1 MFRTA
6 LLTLVLSAVWA
17 APGVAQTTI
26 TSLSP
31 ASAIVGGA
39 AFTLNVFGTGFGPL
53 MPIQWDGVTQTTTF
67 VSSTHLS
74 CTISAAMIATT
85 GPHNVR
91 VRITALPPTF
101 TGTLVFNVNNP
112 APVVTSMSPTSIAA
126 GASGVLLIIG
136 GSGFNSS
143 TTVTADGTPLSISA
157 FSATNLN
164 ASVPGSMLAVGD
176 TLTISVSNPAPGGGT
191 AAPQTLTINNPVP
204 SLNFVSPFSVAAGSG
219 AASITVVGGG
229 FCAASVVRLD
239 GADLPTTFGGVAT
252 LTATVPAGTTAAAG
266 AHTVTVHTPAPGGGT
281 TSGGSFNVNN
291 PVPTL
296 ASISPVTVFVG
307 APDTTVTF
315 VGTNFNAQSVA
326 RRNGV
331 NLATTFVSPT
341 QLTAVV
347 PAANL
352 ASVNFATLSVFNPAP
367 GGGGTSGQTFG
378 AINHAA
384 PTLSSLAPSS
394 IVVQSAPATITATGT
409 GFDPFT
415 VIRFNGVDC
424 PTTFVSATTVTAVFS
439 GTQVSTAGVASITA
453 LNPTPGGGTSAA
465 LTFSVTMPVPVVTSF
480 TPTAIPAGSGTT
492 PVTFTG
498 SGFGAFTS
506 AFIDDVPPLPLS
518 HNLGP
523 GGTFVVAVPSARLA
537 QPGFATIKLQNP
549 APGGGT
555 TAGSTISI
563 TAPVPGVA
571 MSFPEYAVAGSPDT
585 LVLLNGLG
593 FIAQSTVEIV
603 GHGPIAT
610 TFLNSTQLHA
620 IVPASQLA
628 TVATLSL
635 QVVNPTP
642 GGGPSNAIAF
652 PSFNDPAP
660 TIQSLAGTAPLPVA
674 PNGRTFV
681 FNTSGCHSGTT
692 LLFDGAPVPAGF
704 TGSVVGAQTIFTT
717 ISSGVVTVGGTHTFQ
732 LVNAGPGGGTG
743 PFFTVDWLNPAPTV
757 SSLSPSTI
765 SGGSPSTTVHVFG
778 SGFNATSVVH
788 VDGAPVPT
796 NFVNS
801 GHLTTPLPATFF
813 AVSGFRRVRVV
824 NPPPGGGASSELS
837 ASVSGPKI
845 ATVAPAV
852 LPVATP
858 GGPPTTLT
866 LTGSFPSPT
875 GVARVNGVVVPSTW
889 VSSSLLL
896 CTLDATLPALQQPG
910 GFALTVVQQVGA
922 LGPVSSNAYGMT
934 VGVPGSPDNA
944 GTVAVAPR
952 PPLPGEEFLLRVEAP
967 VVGQPLSLIA
977 DFAQTAFVPLVFDP
991 TFDVVSGVLF
1001 GLPFPLADGLGLF
1014 GPPTGATF
1022 RADDLSLFG
1031 VPNPRG
1037 VFDLRGLVAPPV
1049 PYGLTFNL
1057 QAIYLDPAQ
1066 PFGFNV
1072 THVNPQTL

>member
-6 LLTLVLSAVWA
+6 VLTLVLSAAWA
-17 APGVAQTTI
+17 VPGVAQTTI

-31 ASAIVGGA
+31 ASAIVGGP
-39 AFTLNVFGTGFGPL
+39 AFTLHVFGTNFGPL
-53 MPIQWDGVTQTTTF
+53 MPIQWDGATQTTTF
-67 VSSTHLS
+67 VSSTHLT

-91 VRITALPPTF
+91 VRITALPLLVT
-101 TGTLVFNVNNP
+101 TTLVFNVNNP
-112 APVVTSMSPTSIAA
+112 APVVTSMSPTSIGA

-143 TTVTADGTPLSISA
+143 TTVTADGTPLSVSSA
-157 FSATNLN
+157 TGTNLN
-164 ASVPGSMLAVGD
+164 ASVPGSLLAFGD

-191 AAPQTLTINNPVP
+191 AAPQTLTVNNPVP
-204 SLNFVSPFSVAAGSG
+204 TMNFVSPFSVAAGSG
-219 AASITVVGGG
+219 AASITVVGTG

-239 GADLPTTFGGVAT
+239 GADLPTTFGGVSI

-281 TSGGSFNVNN
+281 TSGSTFNVNN

-296 ASISPVTVFVG
+296 ASISPTTVFVG
-307 APDTTVTF
+307 SPDTTVTF

-326 RRNGV
+326 RRNGI
-331 NLATTFVSPT
+331 NLATTLVSPT

-352 ASVNFATLSVFNPAP
+352 ATFNTATLLVVNPAP
-367 GGGGTSGQTFG
+367 GGGGTAGFSFS

-384 PTLSSLAPSS
+384 PTVSSLAPSS
-394 IVVQSAPATITATGT
+394 IFVQSTPVTVTVTGT

-415 VIRFNGVDC
+415 VVRFNGADC

-453 LNPTPGGGTSAA
+453 FNPTPGGGTSAA
-465 LTFSVTMPVPVVTSF
+465 LTFSVTMPAPVVTSF

-492 PVTFTG
+492 PVIFTG
-498 SGFGAFTS
+498 SGFGTFTS

-537 QPGFATIKLQNP
+537 QAGFATIKLQNP
-549 APGGGT
+549 SPGGGISS
-555 TAGSTISI
+555 GSTISI
-563 TAPVPGVA
+563 TSPAPGVA
-571 MSFPEYAVAGSPDT
+571 TIFPEYAVAGSPDT

-593 FIAQSTVEIV
+593 FSPLSTVEIV
-603 GHGPIAT
+603 GFGPLT
-610 TFLNSTQLHA
+610 TSFLSATQLHA
-620 IVPASQLA
+620 TVPAAALTA
-628 TVATLSL
+628 VAPLTL
-635 QVVNPTP
+635 QVVTPPP
-642 GGGPSNAIAF
+642 GGGTSNPIVF
-652 PSFNDPAP
+652 HSFNDPAP
-660 TIQSLAGTAPLPVA
+660 TMVSLAGTLPLPVA

-681 FNTSGCHSGTT
+681 FNTTGCHSGTT
-692 LLFDGAPVPAGF
+692 MLFDGAPVPAGF
-704 TGSVVGAQTIFTT
+704 TGSVVGAQTMFVT
-717 ISSGVVTVGGTHTFQ
+717 INSGVVTVGGTHTFQ
-732 LVNAGPGGGTG
+732 LVNGGVGGGTG
-743 PFFTVDWLNPAPTV
+743 PVFTVDWLNPLPTV
-757 SSLSPSTI
+757 SSLTPSTMT
-765 SGGSPSTTVHVFG
+765 GGSPATVVNVFG
-778 SGFNATSVVH
+778 SGFNASSVVH
-788 VDGAPVPT
+788 VDDAPVPT
-796 NFVNS
+796 NFVNA
-801 GHLTTPLPATFF
+801 GHLTTTLSPTFF
-813 AVSGFRRVRVV
+813 AVSGFRRFRVV
-824 NPPPGGGASSELS
+824 NPPPGGGASFTVS

-845 ATVAPAV
+845 ATATPSV

-866 LTGSFPSPT
+866 LTGSFPSST
-875 GVARVNGVVVPSTW
+875 GVARVNGVVVPSVW

-910 GFALTVVQQVGA
+910 GFALTVVQQLGG
-922 LGPVSSNAYGMT
+922 LGPVASNAFGVT
-934 VGVPGSPDNA
+934 VGVAGSPDNA
-944 GTVAVAPR
+944 GTVSVLPR
-952 PPLPGEEFLLRVEAP
+952 TPLPNEEFLLRVEAP

-977 DFAQTAFVPLVFDP
+977 DFAQTALVPLVFDP

-1022 RADDLSLFG
+1022 RADDLTVFG

-1057 QAIYLDPAQ
+1057 QAIYLDPAR